1 MKREPVLQ
9 RQGNWSQAF
18 SEFLRARADLPF
30 AWGGNDCCS
39 FAAAGI
45 EAMTGA
51 DLMRGVPDYSNAAEA
66 ARILMRPLEDWLDE
80 RLNRMSAPAFAQ
92 RGDVGLIVI
101 DGRRSLALFEGH
113 LLYGPGQT
121 KLARA
126 KRDAALMAWAV

>member
-1 MKREPVLQ
+1 MRNPVLQ
-9 RQGNWSQAF
+9 RKGNWSQAF
-18 SEFLRARADLPF
+18 SEFLRARADMPF

-101 DGRRSLALFEGH
+101 DGRRSLALVDGH
-113 LLYGPGQT
+113 YLYGAGDR
-121 KLARA
+121 KMARVE
-126 KRDAALMAWAV
+126 RVAAIMAWAV

>member
-9 RQGNWSQAF
+9 RGGRWESALA
-18 SEFLRARADLPF
+18 EFIRARADMPF
-30 AWGGNDCCS
+30 AWGVNDCCA

-45 EAMTGA
+45 EVMTGA
-51 DLMRGVPDYSNAAEA
+51 ELLRGVPPYATAAEA
-66 ARILMRPLEDWLDE
+66 ALILKRPLEEWMDE
-80 RLNRMSAPAFAQ
+80 RLNRCEPAFAQ

-113 LLYGPGQT
+113 WLYGPGQT